1 MKTIVIPDIH
11 QRINNIRTI
20 LEKEQEYDEVVFL
33 GDYFDSFFEPPKVAS
48 FEDTCEYLKHLI
60 TEHPN
65 KDKFVFLLGNHDLQ
79 YIYLNNKDSH
89 SSVTTPLNY
98 YCSGFTKNKAS
109 KFRKVFFDNGYKDDF
124 FIKNFKLVHQTQGW
138 TLSHAG
144 IHPSH
149 IPYSKDLDFFVNVM
163 AKEAWEKFRHLNHQY
178 NWIMSS
184 AGICRGGLDKIGG
197 IVWHDWRYEFETS
210 SLTGKQIVG
219 HTTIPEP
226 ACIGKD
232 TDNECWN
239 LDTEKHYGVLV
250 DGKLLSNPY

>member
-79 YIYLNNKDSH
+79 YIFLNNKDSH

-163 AKEAWEKFRHLNHQY
+163 ANEAWKNFRHLNHQY

-184 AGICRGGLDKIGG
+184 AGICRGGLDKVGG
-197 IVWHDWRYEFETS
+197 IVWHDWRYEFETNP
-210 SLTGKQIVG
+210 LTGKQIVG
-219 HTTIPEP
+219 HTTISEP

-232 TDNECWN
+232 TNNECWN
-239 LDTEKHYGVLV
+239 LDTESHYAILTPCINI
-250 DGKLLSNPY
+250 KII